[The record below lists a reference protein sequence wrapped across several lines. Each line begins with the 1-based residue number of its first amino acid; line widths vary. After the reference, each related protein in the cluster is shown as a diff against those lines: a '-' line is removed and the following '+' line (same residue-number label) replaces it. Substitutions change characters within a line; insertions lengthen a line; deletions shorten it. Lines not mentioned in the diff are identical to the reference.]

1 MTDRPLRVLVWQW
14 GRRGGAPR
22 CTVDLA
28 EAMSLVPGVTGLL
41 SLSAQSELMQA
52 PHPPDC
58 ALTYRTYTSLPGFV
72 WRLLTIPLQRPALVA
87 RLRALRIDLAIC
99 WMPGPLDL
107 LMAGALERLGIPFLA
122 IIHDADAHP
131 GDGFPLQ
138 MRLQAALAR
147 RAAGLVALSG
157 HVARR
162 LLARGDVG
170 GRPFVCA
177 RHPPLDFGPMPPP
190 PLSHGGALRLLFF
203 GRLLPYKGLDLLAA
217 AMRRLGARDDIV
229 LRVVGQ
235 GPEAPELDA
244 LRALPGV
251 TVENRWVPETEI
263 GSLIAWSDAL
273 VLSYTEAS
281 QSGVAAASIAARR
294 YVVATRVGGLEEQ
307 LAQESLAR
315 LCAPSAE
322 GVADAIAS
330 LITDPPVAGMTDME
344 NTWQNLAGALVQE
357 ARKHFFSE
365 EKKQKTF

>member
-1 MTDRPLRVLVWQW
+1 MSGQTLRILVWQW

-28 EAMSLVPGVTGLL
+28 RAMNRVPGVTGLL

-52 PHPPDC
+52 PVPPDC
-58 ALTYRTYTSLPGFV
+58 ALPYRTYTSLPGFV
-72 WRLLTIPLQRPALVA
+72 WRLLTIPLQLPGLIA
-87 RLRALRIDLAIC
+87 RLRRLRPDAAIC

-107 LMAGALERLGIPFLA
+107 LMAFALKILGIPFLA

-138 MRLQAALAR
+138 MRLQAALAS
-147 RAAGLVALSG
+147 RANGLVALSG

-162 LLARGDVG
+162 LAERGDIAD
-170 GRPFVCA
+170 RPFICLS
-177 RHPPLDFGPMPPP
+177 HPPLDFGPMPPP
-190 PLSHGGALRLLFF
+190 PRAHGGPLRLLFF

-217 AMRRLGARDDIV
+217 SLRHLGPRDDIV
-229 LRVVGQ
+229 VRIVGH
-235 GPEAPELDA
+235 GPEAPELDD

-251 TVENRWVPETEI
+251 TVENRWVPEAEI
-263 GSLIAWSDAL
+263 GTLIAWADAL

-281 QSGVAAASIAARR
+281 QSGVAAAAIAARR

-315 LCAPSAE
+315 MCQPTPDD
-322 GVADAIAS
+322 VAHAIMS
-330 LITDPPVAGMTDME
+330 LVTDPPSAGATDQE
-344 NTWQNLAGALVQE
+344 NTWDNLATALTQ
-357 ARKHFFSE
+357 HI
-365 EKKQKTF
+365 KQAVLFL